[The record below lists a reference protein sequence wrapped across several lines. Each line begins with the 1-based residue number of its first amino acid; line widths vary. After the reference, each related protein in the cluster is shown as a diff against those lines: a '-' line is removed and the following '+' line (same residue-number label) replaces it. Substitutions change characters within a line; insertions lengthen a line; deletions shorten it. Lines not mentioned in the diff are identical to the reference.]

1 MGKYISCGKFDI
13 KYLYI
18 FFIYS
23 AIVMLLFFTIAMI
36 FMNPKTYDESA
47 YNINLLLFVFLS
59 FFGQSLFI
67 IVEIILNKFI
77 FKNKNKDNDYK
88 KSSNKESSLVI
99 QYIFNDL
106 SDNITFRDTIH
117 IAIISLLYLLV
128 DSTKAVISSL
138 RIIKDEQKLIFNEEY
153 YFLQLLFLYLLS
165 YFIYKTRLYKH
176 QYYSIIIILIIG
188 LIRYLIKI
196 KYQLESFIF
205 LLFQIFIT
213 FFESIITLYIK
224 GLMKYKFFSPYKAC
238 YFFGIINTI
247 LVLIIFFIV
256 SYISCDNFLCNVYHN
271 GKYYF
276 DNIYTIFPNYSLSN
290 KIALFFVSI
299 FLGIIKLITY
309 VIIHNFT
316 VCHLFLFIQNQ
327 EFTAGIY
334 SEILKKGNVF
344 FIVLIIISYILEIFT
359 ILVFQE
365 NIELNFYDLNKN
377 TKQNI
382 QKRAN
387 NEAPILNAEN
397 NNESSDENDD
407 DAEEEKNNDEE
418 EKNEEI
424 KDNK

>member
-256 SYISCDNFLCNVYHN
+256 SYIPCDNFLCNVYHN